1 MRINYVHLS
10 DFKKKKNIFHFNPS
24 TIHQSIYN
32 YQSILSFQHTAVNF
46 KLKLGFIIIQVI

>member
-1 MRINYVHLS
+1 MFICPIS
-10 DFKKKKNIFHFNPS
+10 TKKKIIFHFNPSS